1 MSSKHKRKEH
11 DEPRA
16 GSSRSRRDNNEHHD
30 DTTSDYHKV
39 LDKKRDAALIMA
51 LKHIDT
57 FYKPPPE
64 LNQINYDE
72 KPEDCIPDRP
82 ENAAAREFLAKAPT
96 KGLWMPLGD
105 LANTSL
111 LYSVVL

>member
-1 MSSKHKRKEH
+1 MSSKHKRKDQ

-16 GSSRSRRDNNEHHD
+16 SSSRSRRDNDEQHD
-30 DTTSDYHKV
+30 DSTDYHKV

-105 LANTSL
+105 LATICHM
-111 LYSVVL
+111 YYVVL